1 MILPDNPT
9 ISLIDATPLWL
20 TKGIFHA
27 LVSPPWAALHI
38 DVDVLETDYYLANS
52 GKKPIAPIVH
62 NFLDEDAHITD
73 AGIAMLGKI
82 IMAKFYEPWTHLL
95 ATYHIDYS
103 PIVNYNITEHHAYE
117 ESGDHSSSDETT
129 YGKTITTD
137 DTTSRTETV
146 NDTEGVTKNEVA
158 TQRDDADRYGYNS
171 TSGVPTD
178 RYNTVLNR
186 DNTDN
191 KQSTSSRTGSD
202 DRDTSVVSSGKDT
215 VSGTK
220 EDSTEGTRDITRSGI
235 NGIISVQKLIEDDRK
250 LWLTN
255 FFDQVY
261 RDIDSVMTLP
271 IYSSKRRL
279 QPWVLY
285 AGRNA

>member
-1 MILPDNPT
+1 MVLPDNPT

-20 TKGIFHA
+20 TKGIFHN
-27 LVSPPWAALHI
+27 LVSPPWDSLNI

-52 GKKPIAPIVH
+52 GKKPIAPLVH
-62 NFLDEDAHITD
+62 NFLDEDAHITN

-95 ATYHIDYS
+95 ATYHITYS

-129 YGKTITTD
+129 YGKTVTTD
-137 DTTSRTETV
+137 DDSETDETV
-146 NDTEGVTKNEVA
+146 SDTEDITKQEVS

-171 TSGVPTD
+171 TTGVPTD

-186 DNTDN
+186 NNDDS
-191 KQSTSSRTGSD
+191 KESSSSRTGSAN
-202 DRDTSVVSSGKDT
+202 RDISVVSSGKDT
-215 VSGTK
+215 VSGSK
-220 EDSTEGTRDITRSGI
+220 EDSTEGTRDITRSGL
-235 NGIISVQKLIEDDRK
+235 NGIVPIQKLIDDDRK

-261 RDIDSVMTLP
+261 HDIDSVMTLP
-271 IYSSKRRL
+271 IYPSKRRL